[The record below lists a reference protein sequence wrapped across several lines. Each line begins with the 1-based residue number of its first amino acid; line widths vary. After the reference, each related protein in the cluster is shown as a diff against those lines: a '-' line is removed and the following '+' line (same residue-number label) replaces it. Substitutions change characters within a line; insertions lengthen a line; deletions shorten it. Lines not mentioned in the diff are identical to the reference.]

1 MISLLVLARVD
12 SVRPTPQMSNLL
24 ALDQAS
30 VTSGYAVFKDG
41 VLVAYD
47 KFTFDDEIG
56 ERLVK
61 IRKKII
67 GLIKTYDINEIAF
80 EDIQMQG
87 NVTNNVQTFK
97 VLSEV
102 FGVVQELVTEL
113 GIKYTVVPSVTW
125 KSTLGIKGRTRPEQK
140 RNAQAYVLDK
150 YGVKAIQD
158 VCDAICIGTH
168 VILRPGAGTVVTD
181 GFDWSD

>member
-1 MISLLVLARVD
+1 
-12 SVRPTPQMSNLL
+12 MSNLL
-24 ALDQAS
+24 AIDQAS

-41 VLVAYD
+41 ELVNYG
-47 KFTFDDEIG
+47 KFTFNDDVIA

-61 IRKKII
+61 IRAKVIE
-67 GLIKTYDINEIAF
+67 LIQEYDIDEVAF

-87 NVTNNVQTFK
+87 NVANNVQTFK

-102 FGVVQELVTEL
+102 FGVIAETLQEKKM
-113 GIKYTVVPSVTW
+113 KYTIVMAGTW

-140 RNAQAYVLDK
+140 KNAQEYVLK
-150 YGVKAIQD
+150 TYNVKAIQD

-168 VILRPGAGTVVTD
+168 CLKRPGVGTTVSD
-181 GFDWSD
+181 GFDWAD

>member
-1 MISLLVLARVD
+1 
-12 SVRPTPQMSNLL
+12 MSNLL
-24 ALDQAS
+24 AIDQAS

-41 VLVAYD
+41 KLVDYG
-47 KFTFDDEIG
+47 KFTFNDDVIA

-61 IRKKII
+61 IRAKIQE
-67 GLIKTYDINEIAF
+67 LIREHDIDEVAF

-87 NVTNNVQTFK
+87 NVANNVQTFK

-102 FGVVQELVTEL
+102 FGVVSETLQEMKM
-113 GIKYTVVPSVTW
+113 KYTVVMSGTW

-140 RNAQAYVLDK
+140 RNAQEYVLNT

-158 VCDAICIGTH
+158 VCDAICIGAH
-168 VILRPGAGTVVTD
+168 VLKRPGVGTTVSD

>member
-1 MISLLVLARVD
+1 
-12 SVRPTPQMSNLL
+12 MSNLL
-24 ALDQAS
+24 AIDQAS

-41 VLVAYD
+41 KLVDYG
-47 KFTFDDEIG
+47 KFTFNDDVIA

-61 IRKKII
+61 IRTKVQE
-67 GLIKTYDINEIAF
+67 LIKEYDIDEVAF

-87 NVTNNVQTFK
+87 NVANNVQTFK

-102 FGVVQELVTEL
+102 FGVVSETLQEMKM
-113 GIKYTVVPSVTW
+113 KYTVVMAGTW

-140 RNAQAYVLDK
+140 RNAQEYVLNT

-158 VCDAICIGTH
+158 VCDAICIGAH
-168 VILRPGAGTVVTD
+168 VLKRPGVGTTVSD

>member
-1 MISLLVLARVD
+1 
-12 SVRPTPQMSNLL
+12 MSNLL
-24 ALDQAS
+24 AIDQAS

-41 VLVAYD
+41 ELVDYG
-47 KFTFDDEIG
+47 KFTFNDDVIA

-61 IRKKII
+61 IRAKVQE
-67 GLIKTYDINEIAF
+67 LIKEHNIDEVAF

-87 NVTNNVQTFK
+87 NVANNVQTFK
-97 VLSEV
+97 ILSEV
-102 FGVVQELVTEL
+102 FGVMSETLQEMKM
-113 GIKYTVVPSVTW
+113 KYTVVMAGTW

-140 RNAQAYVLDK
+140 KNAQEYVLK
-150 YGVKAIQD
+150 TYGVKAIQD

-168 VILRPGAGTVVTD
+168 VLKRPGVGTTVSD

>member
-1 MISLLVLARVD
+1 
-12 SVRPTPQMSNLL
+12 MSNLL
-24 ALDQAS
+24 AIDQAS

-41 VLVAYD
+41 ELVDYG
-47 KFTFDDEIG
+47 KFTFNDDVIA

-61 IRKKII
+61 IRAKVQE
-67 GLIKTYDINEIAF
+67 LIKEHDINEVAF

-87 NVTNNVQTFK
+87 NVANNVQTFK
-97 VLSEV
+97 ILSEV
-102 FGVVQELVTEL
+102 FGVVSETLQEMKM
-113 GIKYTVVPSVTW
+113 KYTVVMAGTW

-140 RNAQAYVLDK
+140 KNAQEYVLNT

-158 VCDAICIGTH
+158 VCDAICIGSH
-168 VILRPGAGTVVTD
+168 VLKRPGVGTTVSD

>member
-1 MISLLVLARVD
+1 
-12 SVRPTPQMSNLL
+12 MSNLL
-24 ALDQAS
+24 AIDQAS

-41 VLVAYD
+41 ELVDYG
-47 KFTFDDEIG
+47 KFTFNDDVIA

-61 IRKKII
+61 IRAKVQE
-67 GLIKTYDINEIAF
+67 LIKEHNINEVAF

-87 NVTNNVQTFK
+87 NVANNVQTFK
-97 VLSEV
+97 ILSEV
-102 FGVVQELVTEL
+102 FGVVSETLQEMKM
-113 GIKYTVVPSVTW
+113 KYTVVMAGTW

-140 RNAQAYVLDK
+140 KNAQEYVLNT

-158 VCDAICIGTH
+158 VCDAICIGSH
-168 VILRPGAGTVVTD
+168 VLKRPGVGTTVSD

>member
-1 MISLLVLARVD
+1 
-12 SVRPTPQMSNLL
+12 MSNLL
-24 ALDQAS
+24 AIDQAS

-41 VLVAYD
+41 ELVDYG
-47 KFTFDDEIG
+47 KFTFNDDVIA

-61 IRKKII
+61 IRAKVLE
-67 GLIKTYDINEIAF
+67 LIKEHDINEVAF

-87 NVTNNVQTFK
+87 NVANNVQTFK
-97 VLSEV
+97 ILSEV
-102 FGVVQELVTEL
+102 FGVVSETLQE
-113 GIKYTVVPSVTW
+113 IKMKYTVVMAGTW

-140 RNAQAYVLDK
+140 KNAQEYVLNT

-158 VCDAICIGTH
+158 VCDAICIGSH
-168 VILRPGAGTVVTD
+168 VLKRPGVGTTVSD